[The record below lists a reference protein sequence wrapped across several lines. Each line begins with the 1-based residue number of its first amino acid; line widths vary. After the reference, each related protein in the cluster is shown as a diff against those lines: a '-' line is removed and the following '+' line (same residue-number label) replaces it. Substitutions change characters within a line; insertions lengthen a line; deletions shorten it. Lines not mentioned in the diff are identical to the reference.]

1 MEKQESSMRLDK
13 FLKVTHLIKRR
24 GQAKEYID
32 SGLAFVNGHPG
43 KPSTKVMVGDRVL
56 LGDPVKPRIE
66 IEVCRIREYCP
77 LAEIKDMY
85 KVLGQGGFTL
95 PMDSGDGKDER

>member
-32 SGLAFVNGHPG
+32 SGLAFVNGHPA
-43 KPSTKVMVGDRVL
+43 KPSTKVIVGDKIL

-66 IEVCRIREYCP
+66 IEVCQLREYCP
-77 LAEIKDMY
+77 LSEIKDMY
-85 KVLGQGGFTL
+85 KVLGQGGLTL
-95 PMDSGDGKDER
+95 PEDPSDNKDE